1 MGVKILKYAE
11 VGMFHV
17 NSLCKYGNQG
27 RGLAVPSL
35 QDSPFEKMVSKDF
48 VISSFAQ
55 CAHFLMYF
63 FFLSFQKKSILK
75 LPCKYIFLMIVNIVQ

>member
-11 VGMFHV
+11 VGKFHV

-35 QDSPFEKMVSKDF
+35 QGSPFEKMVSKDF

-55 CAHFLMYF
+55 CAHILMYL
-63 FFLSFQKKSILK
+63 FLS
-75 LPCKYIFLMIVNIVQ
+75 IFSEENHPQVIV